1 MKKFLAVLTALTLLI
16 TACTLT
22 LTGCRNDADTQGEKP
37 SVVTTVFPLYD
48 WVKNILGGGADRI
61 GLTML
66 LDNGVDLHSYRPS
79 VDDMV
84 KISNCD
90 LFLYVGGE
98 SDAWVA
104 DALKN
109 PRNPNRKVLNLM
121 ELLGDA
127 VKNEEPVGSTGAHE
141 EEHDHDHDHDHDHED
156 EKDEHVWLSLRNAMT
171 VCRAVAEEL
180 SALDPESKDRYENN
194 LLSYT
199 ESLRRLDTEY
209 REAVAAGKRKTL
221 LFADRFPF
229 RYLVDDY
236 GLTYYAAFSGC
247 SAETEA
253 SFETVTF
260 LAGKVDE
267 LDLPCVLT
275 IEGSDHRIAET
286 VVQNTKAKNQ
296 QILTMDSLQGTTS
309 KDVADGAGYLSL
321 MRKNLEVLKTAL
333 R

>member
-1 MKKFLAVLTALTLLI
+1 MKKTLAVLTALTLLI
-16 TACTLT
+16 TACTLP
-22 LTGCRNDADTQGEKP
+22 LTGCRNDAGTDEKP

-48 WVKNILGGGADRI
+48 WVKNILGDGADRV

-66 LDNGVDLHSYRPS
+66 LENGVDLHSYRPS

-109 PRNPNRKVLNLM
+109 PKNPNRKVLNLM

-127 VKNEEPVGSTGAHE
+127 VKNEEPVGGAGAHE
-141 EEHDHDHDHDHDHED
+141 EEHDHDHDHEG
-156 EKDEHVWLSLRNAMT
+156 EKDEHVWLSLCNAMT

-199 ESLRRLDTEY
+199 ESLCKLDTEY

-229 RYLVDDY
+229 RYLTDDY

-260 LAGKVDE
+260 LAGKADE
-267 LDLPCVLT
+267 LNLPCVLT

-286 VVQNTKAKNQ
+286 VVQNTKAKNL

-309 KDVADGAGYLSL
+309 KDVADGASYLSL

>member
-1 MKKFLAVLTALTLLI
+1 MKKTLAVLTALTLLI
-16 TACTLT
+16 TACTLP
-22 LTGCRNDADTQGEKP
+22 LTGCRNDADIDEKP

-48 WVKNILGGGADRI
+48 WVKNILGDGADRV

-66 LDNGVDLHSYRPS
+66 LENGVDLHSYRPS

-127 VKNEEPVGSTGAHE
+127 VKNEEPVGGTGAHE
-141 EEHDHDHDHDHDHED
+141 EEHDHDHDHED
-156 EKDEHVWLSLRNAMT
+156 EKDEHVWLSLCNAMT

-199 ESLRRLDTEY
+199 ESLRKLDTEY

-229 RYLVDDY
+229 RYLTDDY

-260 LAGKVDE
+260 LAGKADE
-267 LDLPCVLT
+267 LNLPCVLT

-286 VVQNTKAKNQ
+286 VVQNTKAKNL

-309 KDVADGAGYLSL
+309 KDVAGGASYLSL

>member
-1 MKKFLAVLTALTLLI
+1 MKKTLAVLTALTLLI

-22 LTGCRNDADTQGEKP
+22 LTGCRNDADTGEKP

-48 WVKNILGGGADRI
+48 WVKNILGDGADRV

-66 LDNGVDLHSYRPS
+66 LESGVDLHSYRPS

-127 VKNEEPVGSTGAHE
+127 VKNEEPVGGTGAHE
-141 EEHDHDHDHDHDHED
+141 EEHDHDHDHDHED
-156 EKDEHVWLSLRNAMT
+156 EKDEHVWLSLCNAMT

-199 ESLRRLDTEY
+199 ESLCKLDTEY
-209 REAVAAGKRKTL
+209 REAVAAGKRTDVL
-221 LFADRFPF
+221 RRVFRLFRRD
-229 RYLVDDY
+229 
-236 GLTYYAAFSGC
+236 
-247 SAETEA
+247 
-253 SFETVTF
+253 
-260 LAGKVDE
+260 
-267 LDLPCVLT
+267 
-275 IEGSDHRIAET
+275 GSEF
-286 VVQNTKAKNQ
+286 
-296 QILTMDSLQGTTS
+296 
-309 KDVADGAGYLSL
+309 
-321 MRKNLEVLKTAL
+321 
-333 R
+333 

>member
-1 MKKFLAVLTALTLLI
+1 MKKILAVLTALTLLI

-22 LTGCRNDADTQGEKP
+22 LTGCRNDADTGEKP

-48 WVKNILGGGADRI
+48 WVKNILGDGADRV

-66 LDNGVDLHSYRPS
+66 LENGVDLHSYRPS

-127 VKNEEPVGSTGAHE
+127 VKNEEPVGGTGAHE
-141 EEHDHDHDHDHDHED
+141 EEHDHDHDHED
-156 EKDEHVWLSLRNAMT
+156 EKDEHVWLSLCNAMT

-199 ESLRRLDTEY
+199 ESLCKLDTEY

-229 RYLVDDY
+229 RYLTDDY

-260 LAGKVDE
+260 LAGKADE
-267 LDLPCVLT
+267 LNLPCVLT

-286 VVQNTKAKNQ
+286 VVQNTKAKNL

-309 KDVADGAGYLSL
+309 KDVADGASYLSL

>member
-1 MKKFLAVLTALTLLI
+1 MKKTLAVLTALTLLI
-16 TACTLT
+16 TACTLP
-22 LTGCRNDADTQGEKP
+22 LTGCRNDADTDEKP

-48 WVKNILGGGADRI
+48 WVKNILGDGANRV

-66 LDNGVDLHSYRPS
+66 LENGVDLHSYRPS

-127 VKNEEPVGSTGAHE
+127 VKNEEPVGGTGAHE
-141 EEHDHDHDHDHDHED
+141 EEHDHDHDHED
-156 EKDEHVWLSLRNAMT
+156 EKDEHVWLSLCNAMT

-199 ESLRRLDTEY
+199 ESLRKLDTEY
-209 REAVAAGKRKTL
+209 REAVAAGNRKTL

-229 RYLVDDY
+229 RYLTDDY

-260 LAGKVDE
+260 LAGKADE
-267 LDLPCVLT
+267 LNLPCVLT

-286 VVQNTKAKNQ
+286 VVQNTKAKNL
-296 QILTMDSLQGTTS
+296 QILTMDSLQGMTS
-309 KDVADGAGYLSL
+309 KDVAGGASYLSL

>member
-1 MKKFLAVLTALTLLI
+1 MKKTLAVLTALTLLI

-22 LTGCRNDADTQGEKP
+22 LTGCRNDADTGEKP

-48 WVKNILGGGADRI
+48 WVKNILGDGADRV

-66 LDNGVDLHSYRPS
+66 LENGVDLHSYRPS

-127 VKNEEPVGSTGAHE
+127 VKNEEPVGGTGAHE
-141 EEHDHDHDHDHDHED
+141 EEHDHDHDHED
-156 EKDEHVWLSLRNAMT
+156 EKDEHVWLSLCNAMT

-180 SALDPESKDRYENN
+180 SALDPENKDRYENN

-199 ESLRRLDTEY
+199 ESLCKLDTEY

-229 RYLVDDY
+229 RYLTDDY

-260 LAGKVDE
+260 LAGKADE
-267 LDLPCVLT
+267 LNLPCVLT

-286 VVQNTKAKNQ
+286 VVQNTKAKNL

-309 KDVADGAGYLSL
+309 KDVADGASYLSL

>member
-1 MKKFLAVLTALTLLI
+1 MKKTLAVLTALTLLI
-16 TACTLT
+16 TACTLP
-22 LTGCRNDADTQGEKP
+22 LTGCRNDADTDEKP

-48 WVKNILGGGADRI
+48 WVKNILGDGADRV

-66 LDNGVDLHSYRPS
+66 LENGVDLHSYRPS

-127 VKNEEPVGSTGAHE
+127 VKNEEPVEGTKPHE
-141 EEHDHDHDHDHDHED
+141 EEHDHDHDHED
-156 EKDEHVWLSLRNAMT
+156 EKDEHVWLSLCNAMT

-199 ESLRRLDTEY
+199 ESLRKLDTEY

-229 RYLVDDY
+229 RYLTDDY

-260 LAGKVDE
+260 LAGKADE
-267 LDLPCVLT
+267 LNLPCVLT

-296 QILTMDSLQGTTS
+296 KILTMDSLQGTTS
-309 KDVADGAGYLSL
+309 KDVAGGASYLSL

>member
-1 MKKFLAVLTALTLLI
+1 
-16 TACTLT
+16 
-22 LTGCRNDADTQGEKP
+22 
-37 SVVTTVFPLYD
+37 
-48 WVKNILGGGADRI
+48 
-61 GLTML
+61 
-66 LDNGVDLHSYRPS
+66 
-79 VDDMV
+79 MV

-127 VKNEEPVGSTGAHE
+127 VKNEEPVGGTGAHE
-141 EEHDHDHDHDHDHED
+141 EEHDHDHDHDHDHEHED

-229 RYLVDDY
+229 RYLTDDY

-321 MRKNLEVLKTAL
+321 MRKNLEVLKAAL